1 MRTKLKLLRVSRGWT
16 QKQAA
21 EKIGINA
28 PNYNRIET
36 GKSLGRPSTR
46 ARIKEVFKLKD
57 SEMYAIQNEGRL

>member
-21 EKIGINA
+21 EKIGVNA

-36 GKSLGRPSTR
+36 GKSFGSPSTW

-57 SEMYAIQNEGRL
+57 AEMYSIQNEK

>member
-36 GKSLGRPSTR
+36 GKSFGRPSTW
-46 ARIKEVFKLKD
+46 AKIKEVFKLKD
-57 SEMYAIQNEGRL
+57 SEMYAIQNEGK

>member
-21 EKIGINA
+21 EKIGVNA

-36 GKSLGRPSTR
+36 GKSFGRPSTWE
-46 ARIKEVFKLKD
+46 RIKEVFRLRD

>member
-36 GKSLGRPSTR
+36 GKSFGSPSTW
-46 ARIKEVFKLKD
+46 ARIKEVFGLKG
-57 SEMYAIQNEGRL
+57 SEMYAIQNEGR